1 MNTRL
6 FKSMMFSLVLIWIV
20 FYATEG
26 IAKAIWTKKTLKKFN
41 MWLLAAIVFLV
52 GLSLYLIFAPYHLF
66 GPSPSDGYHSLI
78 VTAHLSYLM
87 VGCGLNLFSE
97 LDEKKLISQ

>member
-6 FKSMMFSLVLIWIV
+6 LKSLMFSLLLIWIV

-26 IAKAIWTKKTLKKFN
+26 IAKAIWSKSTWKKFN
-41 MWLLAAIVFLV
+41 MWFFTTIAFLV
-52 GLSLYLIFAPYHLF
+52 GLSIYLIFAPYHLF
-66 GPSPSDGYHSLI
+66 GPSSSDGYHSLI

-87 VGCGLNLFSE
+87 VGCGLNLFSV
-97 LDEKKLISQ
+97 LDEKKILSQ

>member
-6 FKSMMFSLVLIWIV
+6 LKSLMFSLVLIWIV

-26 IAKAIWTKKTLKKFN
+26 IAKTIWSKKTLKKLN
-41 MWLLAAIVFLV
+41 MGLLAVIAFLV

-66 GPSPSDGYHSLI
+66 GPNPSDGYHSLI